1 MNTAQQLQELLQLR
15 TAPVALAFQDA
26 PPANLP
32 RMTAAAPS
40 GCTFWKRAAA
50 GQAFYTEMS
59 DHYNCPIGAYTHGV
73 NLPPAQ
79 AKELQGVLETM
90 IELNYLRPEEVPGIP
105 RRQGKLDVVLYAP
118 LATAPFEPEV
128 VLVCGNAKQIMLL
141 TEAAQAA
148 GVGAEA
154 PLMGRPTCAAI
165 PTVLQTQR
173 GAASLGC
180 MGNRVYTE
188 MADDELYFALPG
200 DQLGRMVEKLAAIV
214 NANRELE
221 KYHRAKLA
229 TLGV

>member
-1 MNTAQQLQELLQLR
+1 MNTAQQLQDLLQLR

-32 RMTAAAPS
+32 PMTAAAPS

-50 GQAFYTEMS
+50 GHAFYTEAS

-73 NLPPAQ
+73 ELPPTQ
-79 AKELQGVLETM
+79 AKELQGVMQTM
-90 IELNYLRPEEVPGIP
+90 FNLSYLRPEEVPGIP
-105 RRQGKLDVVLYAP
+105 RRERKLGVVLYAP

-148 GVGAEA
+148 GVGAET

-165 PTVLQTQR
+165 PTVLQTKR
-173 GAASLGC
+173 SAASLGC
-180 MGNRVYTE
+180 IGNRIYTE
-188 MADDELYFALPG
+188 MSDDELYFALPG
-200 DQLGRMVEKLAAIV
+200 GQVGRVVEKLAVIV

-221 KYHRAKLA
+221 KYHRTKLA
-229 TLGV
+229 TIGV